1 VRSLIIR
8 LAGFGVVGASGVLP
22 NLATMWL
29 LVSVLHV
36 HYLPAAVVA
45 TEVAVGWN
53 FVLTDLVLYRGRRGR
68 TLPARLA
75 RFLLL
80 NNADL
85 VIRLPVLAAL
95 VTWLRV
101 DQLVANVVTIAAAF
115 ALRFLV
121 TDRLI
126 YQDPASAGR
135 PVEVGAISRLESGLH
150 R

>member
-1 VRSLIIR
+1 MRSLIIR
-8 LAGFGVVGASGVLP
+8 LAGFGAVGASGVLP

-53 FVLTDLVLYRGRRGR
+53 FVLVDLVLYRRRRGR
-68 TLPARLA
+68 SLPARLG

-85 VIRLPVLAAL
+85 VIRLPLLTGL
-95 VTWLRV
+95 VTWLHM
-101 DQLVANVVTIAAAF
+101 DGLLANAVTIAAAF
-115 ALRFLV
+115 ALRFMV

-126 YQDPASAGR
+126 YQAQHPTPGELDS
-135 PVEVGAISRLESGLH
+135 VMSR
-150 R
+150 